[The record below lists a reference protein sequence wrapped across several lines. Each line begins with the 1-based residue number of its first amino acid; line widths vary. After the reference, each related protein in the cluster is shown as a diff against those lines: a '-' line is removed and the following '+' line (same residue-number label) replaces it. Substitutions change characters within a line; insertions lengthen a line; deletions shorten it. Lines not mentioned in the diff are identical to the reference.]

1 MCAEKEALR
10 SDIYFSSHGLRFSQ
24 SLYHAEK
31 DTVKLAL
38 QFNCVCLHFILLP
51 VVKFCFSFF
60 QTGELQPRL
69 RMPATEHIRP
79 LRITRPF
86 HRLSVERLN
95 RLPAGWLNRRFSKC
109 FPSGASSAFTVTF
122 SPLTAALTGFP
133 GTWRIIITV
142 RRDIK
147 NLHDIPVVRSIFCV
161 CRHREL
167 AAYQWYSRQQCY
179 HSFFHMLYIPPV
191 VSLTAVNFCI

>member
-10 SDIYFSSHGLRFSQ
+10 SDIYFSSHGLRFAQ

-69 RMPATEHIRP
+69 RTPATEHIRP

-95 RLPAGWLNRRFSKC
+95 RLPAGWLNRRYPYQSF
-109 FPSGASSAFTVTF
+109 
-122 SPLTAALTGFP
+122 L
-133 GTWRIIITV
+133 
-142 RRDIK
+142 RRHFRRLPEKADHPDSDRR
-147 NLHDIPVVRSIFCV
+147 NCPPRRS
-161 CRHREL
+161 RHLPIRH
-167 AAYQWYSRQQCY
+167 AVK
-179 HSFFHMLYIPPV
+179 HSLQ
-191 VSLTAVNFCI
+191 A

>member
-10 SDIYFSSHGLRFSQ
+10 SDICFSSHGLRFSQ

-69 RMPATEHIRP
+69 RTPATEHIRP
-79 LRITRPF
+79 LRNA
-86 HRLSVERLN
+86 SVSS
-95 RLPAGWLNRRFSKC
+95 PVC
-109 FPSGASSAFTVTF
+109 GASESPACGVAESPFFKMFSFGGFFGFYRHLFTAYCSAHRI
-122 SPLTAALTGFP
+122 PGYLTHYHHRP
-133 GTWRIIITV
+133 E
-142 RRDIK
+142 
-147 NLHDIPVVRSIFCV
+147 
-161 CRHREL
+161 RHKKS
-167 AAYQWYSRQQCY
+167 A
-179 HSFFHMLYIPPV
+179 
-191 VSLTAVNFCI
+191 